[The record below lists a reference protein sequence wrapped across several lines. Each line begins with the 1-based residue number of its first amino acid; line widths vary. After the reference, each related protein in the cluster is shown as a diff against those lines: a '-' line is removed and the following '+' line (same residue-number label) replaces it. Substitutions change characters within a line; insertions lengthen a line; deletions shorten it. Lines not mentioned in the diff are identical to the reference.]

1 MVKKIFTIAIYS
13 IRQWKADLRILLLF
27 LCMVMFIWNDLS
39 VVSSF
44 ASRMDMN
51 TNPVYFPFYSSDI
64 IKQLILLAGIIFL
77 FSNVPFINK
86 NQPYV
91 IIRSKRL
98 FWVLGQILYI
108 IMASGIYY
116 ITLIGASI
124 IVLLPNITFATDG
137 WGKIINTLAQTNTGE
152 LIKLQFG
159 ISEKI
164 VTSYS
169 PFQALGLSFL
179 LNWGMASFMGLLMFA
194 FSLKFNRKIGLFAGS
209 MLLFFDLLVINGLP
223 YKFYCLSPVTFSRL
237 AMLDPTGVSMLPKLT
252 YPFIFFGIGIIL
264 LSVIS
269 VVSIRNKPIKIT
281 PET

>member
-1 MVKKIFTIAIYS
+1 
-13 IRQWKADLRILLLF
+13 
-27 LCMVMFIWNDLS
+27 
-39 VVSSF
+39 
-44 ASRMDMN
+44 MN
-51 TNPVYFPFYSSDI
+51 TNPIYFPFYSSDI

-116 ITLIGASI
+116 IILIGTSI
-124 IVLLPNITFATDG
+124 IMLLPNITFATDG

-152 LIKLQFG
+152 LIELQFG

-209 MLLFFDLLVINGLP
+209 MLLFFDLLVINAFP
-223 YKFYCLSPVTFSRL
+223 FKFYYLSPVTFSRL
-237 AMLDPTGVSMLPKLT
+237 AMLDPTGVSTLPKLT